1 MRPTFPPGNSR
12 GHVQLWSYNYEPEPT
27 GIAPVSTA
35 LAHELQERG
44 WHAEVVA
51 AHPHYPE
58 PRWGRRLRPYR
69 EQRHGVP
76 VLRLPLWVGRGSAGQ
91 RMRQEA
97 SFTAALFAM
106 IPALGR
112 PDVMLVTSPS
122 FPALAAALVNAKL
135 RRLPWVLWIHDLLP
149 DGAISAGLLE
159 EGSFALRGSRKL
171 EAAAYRSSS
180 RIVVLSSAFGDNLRA
195 RGVPAEKIDLIYD
208 PATREPPCPPNE
220 TRFSEPPRILSMG
233 NIGHSQGLAPL
244 VAAFERSPEME
255 RLDATLVITG
265 SGVAAGDVQAEVRSE
280 RLRMLGLVDDQ
291 RLEAELRSANLAL
304 VSQSYDGAEFNLPSK
319 LMNFM
324 MYGLPVIAAVNP
336 RGEVARIL
344 NESGGG
350 WIADSSDPDSFPRTV
365 AEAYADP
372 DEAGRRA
379 GAARRFAEQ
388 RFTSQAFGD
397 RFDEVLRPFAGARP
411 YVETG
416 DAS

>member
-1 MRPTFPPGNSR
+1 MR
-12 GHVQLWSYNYEPEPT
+12 GHLQLWSYNYEPEPT
-27 GIAPVSTA
+27 GIAPVSTS
-35 LAHELQERG
+35 LARELRERG
-44 WHAEVVA
+44 WHVQVVA

-69 EQRHGVP
+69 ERRNGVP
-76 VLRLPLWVGRGSAGQ
+76 VLRLPLWVGRGSTGQ

-97 SFTAALFAM
+97 SFTAALLGA

-135 RRLPWVLWIHDLLP
+135 RSLPWVLWLHDLLP

-159 EGSFALRGSRKL
+159 EDSFAVRGSRKL

-208 PATREPPCPPNE
+208 PATREPPALPDDS
-220 TRFSEPPRILSMG
+220 RFGEPPRIPSMG
-233 NIGHSQGLAPL
+233 NIGHTQRLAPL
-244 VAAFERSPEME
+244 VAAFERSSEMAS
-255 RLDATLVITG
+255 LGSTLIITG
-265 SGVAAGDVQAEVRSE
+265 NGVAAAGVQAQVRSE
-280 RLRMLGLVDDQ
+280 RVRMLGLVDDQ
-291 RLEAELRSANLAL
+291 RLDAELRSANLAV
-304 VSQSYDGAEFNLPSK
+304 VSQSYDGTEFNLPSK

-336 RGEVARIL
+336 RGEVARIV

-350 WIADSSDPDSFPRTV
+350 WIADSSNPDSFARAV
-365 AEAYADP
+365 AEAHADP
-372 DEAGRRA
+372 SE
-379 GAARRFAEQ
+379 AARRSRAARLFAEK
-388 RFTSQAFGD
+388 RFSSQAFGD
-397 RFDEVLRPFAGARP
+397 RFEEVLRPLAGAR
-411 YVETG
+411 
-416 DAS
+416 A